1 MSSYRDELGRV
12 IAKDPRYS
20 LEAYAFVLES
30 LHLARNRKL
39 RQARKADRARGPR
52 PRRGRSTLRGRAE
65 ASGHVTGKQVC
76 HAARRLALR
85 QFGLMAVPVLEQWG
99 LRTTSDIGEIVFNLI
114 ASGDLDKTPDDRR
127 SDFDDVYDF
136 ATVLSPG
143 AAVDPKP
150 SEPEPDS
157 DADEQGGSR
166 EG

>member
-12 IAKDPRYS
+12 IAMDPRYS

-30 LHLARNRKL
+30 LHLARSRKI
-39 RQARKADRARGPR
+39 RQAKKAERARGPR
-52 PRRGRSTLRGRAE
+52 PRRGRSTLKGKADP
-65 ASGHVTGKQVC
+65 SGHVTGKQVC

-114 ASGDLDKTPDDRR
+114 ASGDLDKTSDDRR

-136 ATVLSPG
+136 ATALSPIL
-143 AAVDPKP
+143 A
-150 SEPEPDS
+150 EPDS
-157 DADEQGGSR
+157 ASGS
-166 EG
+166 EA